1 MSEKA
6 RIVTLTLNPAIDIS
20 SEAESVRHTHKIRT
34 KGEAMEPG
42 GGGINVARVLNKLGS
57 DVTALFLGGGPTG
70 RVLDEL
76 LKRAGIARRM
86 IEIAEDSRISLTVL
100 ETSTGNEFRFVPEGP
115 EVTQAEADAVLDAAT
130 SMDCDYFVASGSLPR
145 GMAEDFY
152 AQLGA
157 RVTARGARFVVDT
170 SGSALRK
177 ALEAGGL
184 FLIKPSRGEFE
195 AFAGRKLSPSELAEE
210 AKRLIDE
217 GRAENVAITLGKEG
231 AILASKSG
239 TKIAPAI
246 PVEACSA
253 VGAGDSFLAGMVY
266 GFSLG
271 KEAEPAFEAGLA
283 AGAAAVLSCGSELA
297 KPEDLKR
304 LVGQALSGEEVG
316 DLGSRSR

>member
-1 MSEKA
+1 LSEKA

-20 SEAESVRHTHKIRT
+20 SEAETVRHTHKIRT

-42 GGGINVARVLNKLGS
+42 GGGINVSRVLDKLGA

-115 EVTQAEADAVLDAAT
+115 EVTKAEADAVLDAAT

-157 RVTARGARFVVDT
+157 RVTAERPY
-170 SGSALRK
+170 L
-177 ALEAGGL
+177 
-184 FLIKPSRGEFE
+184 
-195 AFAGRKLSPSELAEE
+195 LAE
-210 AKRLIDE
+210 
-217 GRAENVAITLGKEG
+217 VAYAVKHEFARTLGDLFIRRIPLAFETADHG
-231 AILASKSG
+231 ASAARHLA
-239 TKIAPAI
+239 P
-246 PVEACSA
+246 
-253 VGAGDSFLAGMVY
+253 MVAR
-266 GFSLG
+266 SLG
-271 KEAEPAFEAGLA
+271 KDASALIAEYE
-283 AGAAAVLSCGSELA
+283 
-297 KPEDLKR
+297 
-304 LVGQALSGEEVG
+304 GEI
-316 DLGSRSR
+316 LRMFAIT

>member
-1 MSEKA
+1 LSENA

-157 RVTARGARFVVDT
+157 RVTARGARFVLDT